1 MIKHL
6 LSTLRPAQRALYAPR
21 EFSREFRPGNP
32 GQRILQGILQGRL
45 PREWRSEI
53 RVRDSASEIRVRGSR
68 SEVAVQRLESEIGAR
83 DWGQRPGP
91 EIGARD

>member
-1 MIKHL
+1 M
-6 LSTLRPAQRALYAPR
+6 RVLYEHR

-68 SEVAVQRLESEIGAR
+68 SEIAGQRLESEIGAR